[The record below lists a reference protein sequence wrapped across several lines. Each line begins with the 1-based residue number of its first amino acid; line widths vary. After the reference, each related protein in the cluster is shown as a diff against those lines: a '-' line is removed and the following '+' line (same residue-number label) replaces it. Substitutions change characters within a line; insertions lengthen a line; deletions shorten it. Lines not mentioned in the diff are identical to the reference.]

1 MRTRMAIALLM
12 ILGMISLVA
21 AQAAPT
27 ADELCD
33 AAQPMP
39 LTRMQFES
47 AESVLEPGADYL
59 AVFCSSAGAILVDLY
74 EAQTP
79 MTVNNFVFL
88 AGQGYYDSTTF
99 HRVIPNF
106 MAQGGDPTGTGRG
119 GPGYQFG
126 DEPVGW
132 LVFDRPGLLAM
143 ANAGPGTNGSQFFIT
158 TAPTPHL
165 NYKHTI
171 FGEVLDGQDAVVAIR
186 ERDPS
191 AATEAGETLGTI
203 LILDY
208 PADIDTSGIPDA
220 PSASQDTVA
229 AAFEAFRD
237 SMPPNVPHDETT
249 SGLFDAQSIGEGLED
264 EGRAH
269 FQAYAAAHGLDYRY
283 RLDIINA
290 GCEQAIYFSSL
301 GYQLDAYA
309 SADDAAN
316 AIADEFN
323 SAQLLDQGYLSAGAG
338 IFARDKTTCA
348 GEAGWQV
355 LEQYRVGPYVVALD
369 VTLAKSLLE
378 EAGIT
383 PAALTA
389 NLRLQIEPGFADI
402 FRAELR

>member
-1 MRTRMAIALLM
+1 MLARMAIALMM
-12 ILGMISLVA
+12 ILSMASLVA
-21 AQAAPT
+21 AQDAPT
-27 ADELCD
+27 ADEICD

-39 LTRMQFES
+39 LARMQFES
-47 AESVLEPGADYL
+47 AESVLDDGADYF
-59 AVFCSSAGAILVDLY
+59 AVFCTSAGAILVDLY

-79 MTVNNFVFL
+79 MTVNNFIFL

-143 ANAGPGTNGSQFFIT
+143 ANAGAGTNGSQFFIT

-171 FGEVLDGQDAVVAIR
+171 FGEVLQGQDVVVAIR

-191 AATEAGETLGTI
+191 TATEAGETLRTA
-203 LILDY
+203 LILDD
-208 PADIDTSGIPDA
+208 ADAVASDIPDM
-220 PSASQDTVA
+220 PPASQDDVV

-237 SMPPNVPHDETT
+237 AMPPNLPHDEAT
-249 SGLFDAQSIGEGLED
+249 SGLFDAQSISEGLDD
-264 EGRAH
+264 EGRAN
-269 FQAYAAAHGLDYRY
+269 FLAFAAAHGHEFRY
-283 RLDIINA
+283 RLDIVNA

-301 GYQLDAYA
+301 GYQLDTYA

-316 AIADEFN
+316 AIVDEFN
-323 SAQLLDQGYLSAGAG
+323 SAQLLDQGYQTAGAG
-338 IFARDKTTCA
+338 IFIREAGTCA
-348 GEAGWQV
+348 GDAGWQV
-355 LEQYRVGPYVVALD
+355 LEQYRVGRYIAALD
-369 VTLAKSLLE
+369 VTLPQGLLE

-389 NLRLQIEPGFADI
+389 NLRLQVEPGFADI

>member
-1 MRTRMAIALLM
+1 MRTRMAIALM
-12 ILGMISLVA
+12 IVLGMVSFVA
-21 AQAAPT
+21 AQDAPT

-47 AESVLEPGADYL
+47 AESVLEPGVAYR
-59 AVFCSSAGAILVDLY
+59 AIFCTSAGAILVDLY

-79 MTVNNFVFL
+79 MTVNNFIFL
-88 AGQGYYDSTTF
+88 AGQVYYESTTF

-143 ANAGPGTNGSQFFIT
+143 ANAGAGTNGSQFFIT

-171 FGEVLDGQDAVVAIR
+171 FGEVLQGQDVVEAIR

-191 AATEAGETLGTI
+191 TATEAGETLRTA
-203 LILDY
+203 LILDD
-208 PADIDTSGIPDA
+208 ADAVASDIPDM
-220 PSASQDTVA
+220 PPASQDDVV

-237 SMPPNVPHDETT
+237 AMPPNLPHDEAT
-249 SGLFDAQSIGEGLED
+249 SGLFDAQSIGEGLDD
-264 EGRAH
+264 EGRAN
-269 FQAYAAAHGLDYRY
+269 FLAFAAAHGQEFRY
-283 RLDIINA
+283 RLDIVNA

-309 SADDAAN
+309 SADDAAS

-323 SAQLLDQGYLSAGAG
+323 SAQLLDQGYQTAGAG
-338 IFARDKTTCA
+338 IFIREAETCA
-348 GEAGWQV
+348 GDAGWQV
-355 LEQYRVGPYVVALD
+355 LEQYRVGRYIAALD
-369 VTLAKSLLE
+369 VTLPQGLLE

-389 NLRLQIEPGFADI
+389 NLRLQVEPGFTDI